1 MPNYICFLLIYFD
14 PNAEEFSKVILN
26 LDESIRF
33 SGIVEKSGHI
43 HASVMREGLGEHL
56 QGRNPEISFAQSA
69 YIVDLRKMLP
79 QN

>member
-1 MPNYICFLLIYFD
+1 MPNYICLLIYFD

-43 HASVMREGLGEHL
+43 HESVMREGLGEHL
-56 QGRNPEISFAQSA
+56 KSRNPEISLQSA